1 MNIQE
6 IIIKNW
12 GLEHMS
18 SEEQESILDKVG
30 TLVFQAV
37 VSRGLSLLSEEDQEK
52 LDKELEGKEN
62 SPEYALDFFNNHIS
76 GFEVV
81 IADEVESIKRQL
93 GLIS

>member
-37 VSRGLSLLSEEDQEK
+37 VTRGLSFLSEEDQDNLE
-52 LDKELEGKEN
+52 KELEGKED
-62 SPEYALDFFNNHIS
+62 PHQYVLDFLSGHIS
-76 GFEVV
+76 GFEVL
-81 IADEVESIKRQL
+81 IRDEVESIKRQL